1 LDKKDHSNVKY
12 QRVNE
17 KTGKE
22 VKWKDIVKGYM
33 VGSKYVVL
41 EDQDFK
47 KANAKKTQVIEISA
61 FVDASE
67 INSLYYETPYYL
79 APDKSGERPYAL
91 LREALLKT
99 KKAGVATFVM
109 RNKEHLAILRAQ
121 DKVIVLNQI
130 RFEEEI
136 RPTS

>member
-1 LDKKDHSNVKY
+1 
-12 QRVNE
+12 
-17 KTGKE
+17 
-22 VKWKDIVKGYM
+22 
-33 VGSKYVVL
+33 
-41 EDQDFK
+41 
-47 KANAKKTQVIEISA
+47 
-61 FVDASE
+61 
-67 INSLYYETPYYL
+67 YYETPYYL

-136 RPTS
+136 RPTSDLNLPAKTTVKAPELKMAVSLINQLTEKFDVKKYKDTYTDQLLKIIKAKS